1 MAAVSHASIH
11 GDRRVKQLLTEMADR
26 AQGIPPTTWAQVG
39 DSIAGHMAE
48 QFATEGS
55 HLNRGKPWAP
65 LKPAYLAW
73 KIRSGL
79 RHERLRAT
87 DAMRLSFV
95 SRPMAVEEYRD
106 MSATFGS
113 DDEKAPYHQFGTRFM
128 PQRQILNVEEGG
140 DLADDVNSVLARY
153 IFEERL

>member
-1 MAAVSHASIH
+1 
-11 GDRRVKQLLTEMADR
+11 
-26 AQGIPPTTWAQVG
+26 
-39 DSIAGHMAE
+39 
-48 QFATEGS
+48 
-55 HLNRGKPWAP
+55 
-65 LKPAYLAW
+65 
-73 KIRSGL
+73 
-79 RHERLRAT
+79 
-87 DAMRLSFV
+87 MRLSFV